1 MKSLLVHL
9 FRMAVI
15 TSLLFSLACRAST
28 QTPIPPD
35 SKMAREIEAAQKT
48 STFPIVVPGYLPD
61 GYRWGGMG
69 IRPTAFQDKGY
80 TKVSMTFGNS
90 EGYYLE
96 IRETDVPALSLDLQ
110 TSDAIRFKDHVK
122 GVFVVVEDGGVMPR
136 QVGNQWTS
144 VPAVAASWIHKGIL
158 FWLHA
163 PDMDRSEIEKIV
175 ASTVELGGRSFLPL
189 DNSTIRPNAPRAYVT
204 AVPTNPAQGGGT
216 QLGRGTRLILE
227 VDVGHKDTAN
237 LPDETVMARVQQTV
251 QKRLDALGI
260 AGAIQKQ
267 GNNRLTVELPPVDN
281 PGATVKTLTA
291 RGKLTFKEPIL
302 KPGSGTPPPSWITV
316 VPIGWKQA
324 TGTGSNGQEVSLTG
338 SFLKPN
344 ARVETTTGYPV
355 LSFEFND
362 EGTLLMKQISGRLVP
377 TQGPLGIF
385 MDDQLISAPKVAAV
399 IEGNGII
406 QGLSQEQ
413 IKSLAA
419 LINSGRLEAPVI
431 IVQQQE
437 IP

>member
-9 FRMAVI
+9 FRMAVVM
-15 TSLLFSLACRAST
+15 SLLFAPACRAPVP
-28 QTPIPPD
+28 TPIPQD
-35 SKMAREIEAAQKT
+35 SKMVREIEAAQKT

-61 GYRWGGMG
+61 GYRWGGME

-110 TSDAIRFKDHVK
+110 TSNAIRFKDHVK

-163 PDMDRSEIEKIV
+163 PDMGRSEIEKIV
-175 ASTVELGGRSFLPL
+175 ASTVEPGGRNLLPP
-189 DNSTIRPNAPRAYVT
+189 DSSTVLPNTPVASTT
-204 AVPTNPAQGGGT
+204 AVSTTSAQRGEKLQGP
-216 QLGRGTRLILE
+216 GTRLILE
-227 VDVGHKDTAN
+227 VDVVHKDTAN

-260 AGAIQKQ
+260 AEAVQKQ

-302 KPGSGTPPPSWITV
+302 KPGSGTPPPWITV

-355 LSFEFND
+355 LSFEFDD

-385 MDDQLISAPKVAAV
+385 MDDQLISAPLVMAI
-399 IEGNGII
+399 IENEGVI
-406 QGLSQEQ
+406 QGIDLGQVHA
-413 IKSLAA
+413 LAV
-419 LINSGRLEAPVI
+419 LINSGSLEAPVI